1 MASKKIELKCSK
13 LLLTEGADAYFFLIW
28 ACVNFGIEDV
38 QVLDYGGI
46 NELTKYLGQLKLAPC
61 FDDLVKTI
69 VVIRDAERNA
79 GGAVSSIKTSL
90 RATGLPAPNKPFE
103 FCEKVDLRTAFAIFP
118 GNVDESG
125 AFTDGTL
132 EDLCLAMIGNEP
144 LLECVS
150 AFLECAATIN
160 EPLTHSHKSIIH
172 AYFSAKNKFVG
183 MKIGE
188 AAKSGALNWDHKL
201 FEPFKQ
207 LIQSM

>member
-13 LLLTEGADAYFFLIW
+13 LLLKEGADAYFFLIW
-28 ACVNFGIEDV
+28 ACVNFGIDDV

-61 FDDLVKTI
+61 FDDLIKTI
-69 VVIRDAERNA
+69 VIIRDAERNA

-90 RATGLPAPNKPFE
+90 RANGLPIPNIPFE
-103 FCEKVDLRTAFAIFP
+103 FCEKGDLRTAFAIFP

-132 EDLCLAMIGNEP
+132 EDMCLTMIENEP
-144 LLECVS
+144 LVECVN
-150 AFLECAATIN
+150 AFLECATTKD
-160 EPLTHSHKSIIH
+160 EPLTHTHKSAIH

-188 AAKSGALNWDHKL
+188 AAKSGALDWEHET
-201 FEPFKQ
+201 FESFKQ
-207 LIQSM
+207 LMQSM